1 MRALLSPKDPSIM
14 DPEPQQQLTVNQCI
28 DQIALKLEAANLHY
42 GHGAIDAQSEALWI
56 VSKQLD
62 VSPAEALD
70 HMDEAISI
78 EQEQKASTVANT
90 RISTRKPL
98 AYILGEAWLMGVPFF
113 CSEQS
118 IVPRSW
124 IAELIVD
131 GSLEPWL
138 PADGK
143 ALDLCTGNGSL
154 AILLAL
160 SCPDIH
166 VSACDISMPALSV
179 AARNVDRHS
188 LGSQIELL
196 NGDLWDAL
204 PEPNED
210 NLFDLIICNPP
221 YVNAAS
227 MSALPAEYHAEPEL
241 ALAGGDDGM
250 DIIRRIIASAPDYL
264 SDRGAIL
271 LEIGN
276 EYENFKKAFPQ
287 IPAIWMEVSAGEEQ
301 ILLIQAEDLR

>member
-1 MRALLSPKDPSIM
+1 M
-14 DPEPQQQLTVNQCI
+14 DPVPHQSLTLDQCI
-28 DQIALKLEAANLHY
+28 DQIAQRLEAADLHY

-56 VSKQLD
+56 ASKQLD
-62 VSPAEALD
+62 LSPTDALD
-70 HMDEAISI
+70 HL
-78 EQEQKASTVANT
+78 EQVMSADQIAKAFEVTQT

-113 CSEQS
+113 SSEQS

-160 SCPDIH
+160 ACPDIH
-166 VSACDISMPALSV
+166 VSACDISLPALAV
-179 AARNVDRHS
+179 ASRNLDRHS
-188 LGSQIELL
+188 LTSQVELFE
-196 NGDLWDAL
+196 GDLWDAL
-204 PEPNED
+204 PEPHED

-221 YVNAAS
+221 YVNADS
-227 MSALPAEYHAEPEL
+227 MSALPAEYHAEPAL
-241 ALAGGDDGM
+241 ALAGGNDGM
-250 DIIRRIIASAPDYL
+250 DLIRKIIAGAPDYL
-264 SDRGAIL
+264 SERGAIL
-271 LEIGN
+271 IEIGN
-276 EYENFKKAFPQ
+276 EYEHFKKAFPQ
-287 IPAIWMEVSAGEEQ
+287 IPVIWMEVSAGDEQ
-301 ILLIQAEDLR
+301 VLLIQAEDLR

>member
-1 MRALLSPKDPSIM
+1 MDPDPS
-14 DPEPQQQLTVNQCI
+14 PSLTVNECI
-28 DQIALKLEAANLHY
+28 EQIAQKLNAAHLHF
-42 GHGAIDAQSEALWI
+42 GHGAIDANSEALWI
-56 VSKQLD
+56 TSKQLD
-62 VSPAEALD
+62 LSPAEALD
-70 HMDEAISI
+70 HL
-78 EQEQKASTVANT
+78 EQVLSSDQYRNALAVTEQ
-90 RISTRKPL
+90 RIATRKPL
-98 AYILGEAWLMGVPFF
+98 AYILGEAWLMGVPFY

-138 PADGK
+138 PADGNV
-143 ALDLCTGNGSL
+143 LDLCTGNGSL
-154 AILLAL
+154 AVLLAL

-166 VSACDISMPALSV
+166 VSACDISLPALSV
-179 AARNVDRHS
+179 AARNVDRHG

-196 NGDLWDAL
+196 DGDLWEAL

-221 YVNAAS
+221 YVNASS
-227 MSALPAEYHAEPEL
+227 MNQLPAEYRAEPDL

-250 DIIRRIIASAPDYL
+250 DIIRRIIAQAPDYL
-264 SDRGAIL
+264 SERGALL

-276 EYENFKKAFPQ
+276 EFENFKKAFPQ
-287 IPAIWMEVSAGEEQ
+287 IPVIWMEVSAGDEQ
-301 ILLIQAEDLR
+301 VLLIQAEDLR

>member
-1 MRALLSPKDPSIM
+1 M
-14 DPEPQQQLTVNQCI
+14 DPAPQQSLTLDQCI
-28 DQIALKLEAANLHY
+28 DQITHELETVDLHY

-62 VSPAEALD
+62 LSPTDALNHLEQVMSAEQIAQAL
-70 HMDEAISI
+70 E
-78 EQEQKASTVANT
+78 VAQT

-113 CSEQS
+113 SSEQS

-160 SCPDIH
+160 ACPDIH
-166 VSACDISMPALSV
+166 VSACDISLPALAV
-179 AARNVDRHS
+179 ASRNLDRHS
-188 LGSQIELL
+188 LTSQVELFE
-196 NGDLWDAL
+196 GDLWDAL
-204 PEPNED
+204 PEPHDD

-221 YVNAAS
+221 YVNASS
-227 MSALPAEYHAEPEL
+227 MNALPAEYHAEPAI

-250 DIIRRIIASAPDYL
+250 DLIRKIIAGAPDYL
-264 SDRGAIL
+264 SERGAIL
-271 LEIGN
+271 IEIGN
-276 EYENFKKAFPQ
+276 EYEHFKNAFPQ
-287 IPAIWMEVSAGEEQ
+287 IPVIWMEVSAGDEQ
-301 ILLIQAEDLR
+301 VLLIQAEDLR

>member
-1 MRALLSPKDPSIM
+1 M
-14 DPEPQQQLTVNQCI
+14 DPEPSQSLSVNQSI
-28 DQIALKLEAANLHY
+28 ELISQKLEAANLHY

-56 VSKQLD
+56 VSKQLGL
-62 VSPAEALD
+62 SPADALD
-70 HMDEAISI
+70 HLDQILTSDQHQQAIAVADE
-78 EQEQKASTVANT
+78 
-90 RISTRKPL
+90 RITSRKPL
-98 AYILGEAWLMGVPFF
+98 AYILDEAWLMGVPFF

-143 ALDLCTGNGSL
+143 VLDLCTGNGSL

-166 VSACDISMPALSV
+166 VSACDISLPALSV
-179 AARNVDRHS
+179 AARNVDRHG
-188 LGSQIELL
+188 LGTQVELL
-196 NGDLWDAL
+196 EGDLWEAL

-221 YVNAAS
+221 YVNADS
-227 MSALPAEYHAEPEL
+227 MRALPAEYHAEPSL

-250 DIIRRIIASAPDYL
+250 DLIRRIIAGAPDYL
-264 SDRGAIL
+264 SERGAIL
-271 LEIGN
+271 IEIGN

-301 ILLIQAEDLR
+301 VLLIQAEDLR

>member
-1 MRALLSPKDPSIM
+1 M
-14 DPEPQQQLTVNQCI
+14 DPESQQHLTVNQCI
-28 DQIALKLEAANLHY
+28 NQIAQKLEAGKLHY

-62 VSPAEALD
+62 LSPAEALD
-70 HMDEAISI
+70 HLDDAIS
-78 EQEQKASTVANT
+78 EDQQKKASTVADI

-188 LGSQIELL
+188 LSSQVELL
-196 NGDLWDAL
+196 NGDL
-204 PEPNED
+204 
-210 NLFDLIICNPP
+210 
-221 YVNAAS
+221 
-227 MSALPAEYHAEPEL
+227 
-241 ALAGGDDGM
+241 
-250 DIIRRIIASAPDYL
+250 
-264 SDRGAIL
+264 
-271 LEIGN
+271 
-276 EYENFKKAFPQ
+276 
-287 IPAIWMEVSAGEEQ
+287 
-301 ILLIQAEDLR
+301 

>member
-1 MRALLSPKDPSIM
+1 MEA
-14 DPEPQQQLTVNQCI
+14 EPAQSLTLDQCI
-28 DQIALKLEAANLHY
+28 DHIAQQLETADLHY
-42 GHGAIDAQSEALWI
+42 GHGAIDARSEALWI

-62 VSPAEALD
+62 LSPTEALD
-70 HMDEAISI
+70 HLDQILSA
-78 EQEQKASTVANT
+78 EQINNALTVVKT
-90 RISTRKPL
+90 RIETRKPL

-113 CSEQS
+113 SSDQS

-160 SCPDIH
+160 ACPDIH
-166 VSACDISMPALSV
+166 VSACDISLPALAV
-179 AARNVDRHS
+179 AARNLDRHS
-188 LGSQIELL
+188 LGTQVELF

-204 PEPNED
+204 PEPHDD
-210 NLFDLIICNPP
+210 NRFDLIICNPP
-221 YVNAAS
+221 YVNASS
-227 MSALPAEYHAEPEL
+227 MNALPAEYHAEPAL

-250 DIIRRIIASAPDYL
+250 DLIRKIIANAPDYL
-264 SDRGAIL
+264 SERGAIVI
-271 LEIGN
+271 EIGN
-276 EYENFKKAFPQ
+276 EYEHFKNAFPQ
-287 IPAIWMEVSAGEEQ
+287 IPVIWMEVSAGDEQ
-301 ILLIQAEDLR
+301 VLLIQAEDLR

>member
-1 MRALLSPKDPSIM
+1 M
-14 DPEPQQQLTVNQCI
+14 DPEPSQSLTLNQCI
-28 DQIALKLEAANLHY
+28 EQIAQKLEAADLHY
-42 GHGAIDAQSEALWI
+42 GHGALDSHSEALWI
-56 VSKQLD
+56 ASKQLD
-62 VSPAEALD
+62 LSPSEALD
-70 HMDEAISI
+70 CL
-78 EQEQKASTVANT
+78 EQVITPDRAQKALQITEE

-131 GSLEPWL
+131 GMLEPWL

-143 ALDLCTGNGSL
+143 VLDLCTGNGSL

-166 VSACDISMPALSV
+166 LSACDISMPALAL
-179 AARNVDRHS
+179 AARNIDRHN
-188 LGSQIELL
+188 LNSQIELL

-204 PEPNED
+204 PEPNDD

-221 YVNAAS
+221 YVNANS
-227 MSALPAEYHAEPEL
+227 MNALPAEYHAEPSL

-250 DIIRRIIASAPDYL
+250 DLIRRIIAAAPDYL
-264 SDRGAIL
+264 SERGALL

-276 EYENFKKAFPQ
+276 EFENFKNAFPQ
-287 IPAIWMEVSAGEEQ
+287 IPVIWMEVSAGDEQ
-301 ILLIQAEDLR
+301 VLLIQAEDLR

>member
-1 MRALLSPKDPSIM
+1 M
-14 DPEPQQQLTVNQCI
+14 DPEPHQSLTVNQCI
-28 DQIALKLEAANLHY
+28 DQIAQKLEAATLHY
-42 GHGAIDAQSEALWI
+42 GHGAIDAHSEALWI
-56 VSKQLD
+56 VSKQLNL
-62 VSPAEALD
+62 SPTEALD
-70 HMDEAISI
+70 HLEVSLTSEQLLTALAVADE
-78 EQEQKASTVANT
+78 

-179 AARNVDRHS
+179 AARNVDRHG
-188 LGSQIELL
+188 LNSQIELL
-196 NGDLWDAL
+196 SGDLWNAL
-204 PEPNED
+204 PEPNEE

-221 YVNAAS
+221 YVNANS
-227 MSALPAEYHAEPEL
+227 MNTLPAEYHAEPAL

-250 DIIRRIIASAPDYL
+250 DLIRRIIALAPEYL
-264 SDRGAIL
+264 SERGAIL
-271 LEIGN
+271 IEIGN
-276 EYENFKKAFPQ
+276 EYENFKRAFPQ

-301 ILLIQAEDLR
+301 VLLIQAEDLH

>member
-1 MRALLSPKDPSIM
+1 M
-14 DPEPQQQLTVNQCI
+14 DPAPQKSLTLDQCI
-28 DQIALKLEAANLHY
+28 DQIARRLEEVDLFY

-56 VSKQLD
+56 ASKQLD
-62 VSPAEALD
+62 LSPTDALNQLEQLMSAEQIAKAL
-70 HMDEAISI
+70 EIT
-78 EQEQKASTVANT
+78 ET

-113 CSEQS
+113 SSEQS

-160 SCPDIH
+160 ACPDIH
-166 VSACDISMPALSV
+166 VSACDISLPALAV
-179 AARNVDRHS
+179 ASRNLDRHS
-188 LGSQIELL
+188 LTSQVELFE
-196 NGDLWDAL
+196 GDLWDAL
-204 PEPNED
+204 PEPHED

-221 YVNAAS
+221 YVNASS
-227 MSALPAEYHAEPEL
+227 MNALPAEYHAEPAI

-250 DIIRRIIASAPDYL
+250 DLIRKIIAGAPDYL
-264 SDRGAIL
+264 SERGAIL
-271 LEIGN
+271 IEIGN
-276 EYENFKKAFPQ
+276 EYEHFKKAFPQ
-287 IPAIWMEVSAGEEQ
+287 IPVIWMEVSAGDEQ
-301 ILLIQAEDLR
+301 VLLIQAEDLR

>member
-1 MRALLSPKDPSIM
+1 M
-14 DPEPQQQLTVNQCI
+14 DPEPSQTLTVNQCI
-28 DQIALKLEAANLHY
+28 DQIAHQLEAANLHY

-56 VSKQLD
+56 TSKQMDL
-62 VSPAEALD
+62 SPAQALD
-70 HMDEAISI
+70 HLEKTLSSD
-78 EQEQKASTVANT
+78 QYQKALAVANQ

-98 AYILGEAWLMGVPFF
+98 AYILSEAWLMGVPFF

-143 ALDLCTGNGSL
+143 VLDLCTGNGSL

-166 VSACDISMPALSV
+166 VSACDISLPALSV
-179 AARNVDRHS
+179 AARNVDRHGLS
-188 LGSQIELL
+188 SQVELL
-196 NGDLWDAL
+196 DGDLWGAL
-204 PEPNED
+204 PEPNEE

-221 YVNAAS
+221 YVNASS

-241 ALAGGDDGM
+241 ALAGGEDGM
-250 DIIRRIIASAPDYL
+250 DLIRRIIAQAPDYL
-264 SDRGAIL
+264 SERGALL

-276 EYENFKKAFPQ
+276 EYENFKNAFPQ
-287 IPAIWMEVSAGEEQ
+287 IPVIWMEVSAGEEQ
-301 ILLIQAEDLR
+301 VLLIQAEDLR

>member
-1 MRALLSPKDPSIM
+1 M

-28 DQIALKLEAANLHY
+28 EQIAQKLASANLHY

-56 VSKQLD
+56 VSKQLNL
-62 VSPAEALD
+62 SPVEALD
-70 HMDEAISI
+70 HLEDTISEDQQQNASAI
-78 EQEQKASTVANT
+78 ADT

-98 AYILGEAWLMGVPFF
+98 AYILGEAWLMGVPFY

-124 IAELIVD
+124 IAELIVN

-166 VSACDISMPALSV
+166 VSACDISMPALAI
-179 AARNVDRHS
+179 AARNLDRHG
-188 LGSQIELL
+188 LNSQVELL
-196 NGDLWDAL
+196 DGDLWDAL

-221 YVNAAS
+221 YVNATS
-227 MSALPAEYHAEPEL
+227 MAALPAEYQAEPEL

-250 DIIRRIIASAPDYL
+250 DLIRRIIAYAPDYL
-264 SDRGAIL
+264 SERGAIL

-287 IPAIWMEVSAGEEQ
+287 IPVIWMEVSAGEEQ
-301 ILLIQAEDLR
+301 VLLIQAEDLR

>member
-1 MRALLSPKDPSIM
+1 M
-14 DPEPQQQLTVNQCI
+14 DPEPQQTLTVNQCI
-28 DQIALKLEAANLHY
+28 ELIAQKLGAANLHF
-42 GHGAIDAQSEALWI
+42 GHGAVDAHSEALWL
-56 VSKQLD
+56 VSKQLNL
-62 VSPAEALD
+62 SPTEALD
-70 HMDEAISI
+70 HLENSITADQERQTLAI
-78 EQEQKASTVANT
+78 ASE

-124 IAELIVD
+124 IAELIMD

-166 VSACDISMPALSV
+166 VSASDISMPALSV

-188 LGSQIELL
+188 LSSQVELL

-204 PEPNED
+204 SEPNED

-221 YVNAAS
+221 YVNANS
-227 MSALPAEYHAEPEL
+227 MNALPAEYHAEPAL

-250 DIIRRIIASAPDYL
+250 DLIRRIIASAPDYL
-264 SDRGAIL
+264 SERGAIL
-271 LEIGN
+271 IEIGN

-301 ILLIQAEDLR
+301 VLLIQAEDLR

>member
-1 MRALLSPKDPSIM
+1 M
-14 DPEPQQQLTVNQCI
+14 DPAPQQPLTLDQCI
-28 DQIALKLEAANLHY
+28 DQIARRLEGADLHY

-56 VSKQLD
+56 TSKQLD
-62 VSPAEALD
+62 LSPTDALD
-70 HMDEAISI
+70 QL
-78 EQEQKASTVANT
+78 EQLMSAEQIAKALELAET
-90 RISTRKPL
+90 RITTRKPL

-113 CSEQS
+113 SSEQS

-160 SCPDIH
+160 ACPDIH
-166 VSACDISMPALSV
+166 VSACDISLPALAV
-179 AARNVDRHS
+179 ASRNLDRHS
-188 LGSQIELL
+188 LTSQVELYE
-196 NGDLWDAL
+196 GDLWDAL
-204 PEPNED
+204 PEPHED

-221 YVNAAS
+221 YVNANS
-227 MSALPAEYHAEPEL
+227 MNALPAEYHAEPAL

-250 DIIRRIIASAPDYL
+250 DLIRKIIAGAPDYL
-264 SDRGAIL
+264 SERGAIL
-271 LEIGN
+271 IEIGN
-276 EYENFKKAFPQ
+276 EYEHFKKAFPQ
-287 IPAIWMEVSAGEEQ
+287 IPVIWMEVSAGDKQ
-301 ILLIQAEDLR
+301 VLLIQAEDLH

>member
-1 MRALLSPKDPSIM
+1 MDPDPS
-14 DPEPQQQLTVNQCI
+14 QSVTVDECI
-28 DQIALKLEAANLHY
+28 EHIAQKLNAAHLHF
-42 GHGAIDAQSEALWI
+42 GHGAIDANSEALWI

-62 VSPAEALD
+62 LSPAEVLD
-70 HMDEAISI
+70 HLDQSLSNDQHRSALAVA
-78 EQEQKASTVANT
+78 EQ
-90 RISTRKPL
+90 RIATRKPL
-98 AYILGEAWLMGVPFF
+98 AYILGEAWLMGVPFY

-138 PADGK
+138 PADGNV
-143 ALDLCTGNGSL
+143 LDLCTGNGSL

-166 VSACDISMPALSV
+166 VSACDISLPALSV
-179 AARNVDRHS
+179 AARNIDRHG
-188 LGSQIELL
+188 LNSQIELL
-196 NGDLWDAL
+196 EGDLWEAL

-210 NLFDLIICNPP
+210 NLFDLIVCNPP
-221 YVNAAS
+221 YVNAES
-227 MSALPAEYHAEPEL
+227 MSLLPAEYRAEPDL

-250 DIIRRIIASAPDYL
+250 DLIRKIIAQAPDYL
-264 SDRGAIL
+264 SERGALL

-276 EYENFKKAFPQ
+276 EYKNFKKAFPQ
-287 IPAIWMEVSAGEEQ
+287 IPVIWMEVSAGDEQ
-301 ILLIQAEDLR
+301 VLLIQAEDLR

>member
-1 MRALLSPKDPSIM
+1 M
-14 DPEPQQQLTVNQCI
+14 DPVPQQSLTLDQCI
-28 DQIALKLEAANLHY
+28 DQIAQRLEAADLHY

-56 VSKQLD
+56 ASKQLD
-62 VSPAEALD
+62 LSPTDALD
-70 HMDEAISI
+70 HL
-78 EQEQKASTVANT
+78 EQVMSADQIAKAFEVTQT

-113 CSEQS
+113 SSEQS

-160 SCPDIH
+160 ACPDIH
-166 VSACDISMPALSV
+166 VSACDISLPALAV
-179 AARNVDRHS
+179 ASRNLDRHS
-188 LGSQIELL
+188 LTSQIELFE
-196 NGDLWDAL
+196 GDLWDAL
-204 PEPNED
+204 PEPHED

-227 MSALPAEYHAEPEL
+227 MNALPAEYHAEPAL
-241 ALAGGDDGM
+241 ALAGGNDGM
-250 DIIRRIIASAPDYL
+250 DLIRKIIAGAPDYL
-264 SDRGAIL
+264 SERGAIL
-271 LEIGN
+271 IEIGN
-276 EYENFKKAFPQ
+276 EYEHFKKAFPQ
-287 IPAIWMEVSAGEEQ
+287 IPVIWMEVSAGDEQ
-301 ILLIQAEDLR
+301 VLLIQAEDLR

>member
-1 MRALLSPKDPSIM
+1 MDPDPS
-14 DPEPQQQLTVNQCI
+14 QAFSVNQCI
-28 DQIALKLEAANLHY
+28 DQIAQKLAVAKLHY

-56 VSKQLD
+56 TSKQLNL
-62 VSPAEALD
+62 SPTETLD
-70 HMDEAISI
+70 HL
-78 EQEQKASTVANT
+78 EQTLSHEQCQKALAIADQ
-90 RISTRKPL
+90 RILTRKPL

-179 AARNVDRHS
+179 AARNVDRHG
-188 LGSQIELL
+188 LNSQVELL
-196 NGDLWDAL
+196 DGDLWDAV

-221 YVNAAS
+221 YVNATS
-227 MSALPAEYHAEPEL
+227 MSALPAEYQAEPVL
-241 ALAGGDDGM
+241 ALAGGADGM
-250 DIIRRIIASAPDYL
+250 DLIRRIIAHAPDYL
-264 SDRGAIL
+264 SERGAIL

-287 IPAIWMEVSAGEEQ
+287 IPVIWMSVSAGEEQ
-301 ILLIQAEDLR
+301 VLLIQAEDLR